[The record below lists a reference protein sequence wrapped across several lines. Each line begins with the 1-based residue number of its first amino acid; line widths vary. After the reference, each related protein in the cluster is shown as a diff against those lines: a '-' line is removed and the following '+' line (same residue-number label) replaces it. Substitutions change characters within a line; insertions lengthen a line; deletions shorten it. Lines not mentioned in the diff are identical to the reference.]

1 MSHLHVFHDKVT
13 QIKQLI
19 ENKIYIYI
27 FFSFLERENT
37 DSNNPGLV
45 VGVVLGTLIWIAI
58 VVVVVLILR

>member
-1 MSHLHVFHDKVT
+1 MSNLHVFHDKVT

-45 VGVVLGTLIWIAI
+45 VGVVLGTLISIAI
-58 VVVVVLILR
+58 VVAVVLILR